1 MTNLNLNIRFWKQN
15 KKIETIT
22 KKEKRISA
30 WAPYF
35 GPVLP
40 HSMVGPTGGRRGST
54 PTCGPRWSASPR
66 AHWSLADSRQ
76 PVTERWTPTTVVFF
90 NDPPPWSPSLS
101 KPIEGGWNLA
111 WVVRILV
118 SGENLNK
125 LRAVVASLPRYLSRP
140 CPGPFPM
147 DTRRTEP
154 RHHKRRREKILPPSL
169 TFACAKDWRLEAS
182 HGFAGGCA
190 A

>member
-1 MTNLNLNIRFWKQN
+1 VTNLNLNIRFWKQN

-76 PVTERWTPTTVVFF
+76 PVTDRWTPTTVVFF
-90 NDPPPWSPSLS
+90 NDPLRDLRVYPNPSWAA
-101 KPIEGGWNLA
+101 ET
-111 WVVRILV
+111 
-118 SGENLNK
+118 
-125 LRAVVASLPRYLSRP
+125 LRGLLGFWCPGKISTNSIPSAVVAFPPQVFKPTVPRPLSHGYPTHRA
-140 CPGPFPM
+140 
-147 DTRRTEP
+147 
-154 RHHKRRREKILPPSL
+154 PPSQEEERENITAVVDL
-169 TFACAKDWRLEAS
+169 RLR
-182 HGFAGGCA
+182 
-190 A
+190 